1 MASEML
7 RESFGREPS
16 AAAVRAF
23 LGVDASYLDNAL
35 GAIHGQY
42 GDLDAYLDKA
52 LGVDAAVRDRVS
64 HQLLD

>member
-1 MASEML
+1 
-7 RESFGREPS
+7 
-16 AAAVRAF
+16 
-23 LGVDASYLDNAL
+23 LGVDASYLDKAL

-52 LGVDAAVRDRVS
+52 LGVDAAVRDKVS